1 MAMMVVLLDD
11 ADGELCLGLGQQ
23 LVSRLAAL
31 GVTSVVV
38 VRDGQTVGIVLEGWL
53 FDPARSAAAAAE
65 ALAATAKALGATTG
79 ARTLHPVLHLAVS
92 SANYEGGRDV
102 REIPSP
108 CT

>member
-1 MAMMVVLLDD
+1 VAMVVVLLHD
-11 ADGELCLGLGQQ
+11 ADGELCLGQQ

-38 VRDGQTVGIVLEGWL
+38 VRDEQTVGDRPGGVA
-53 FDPARSAAAAAE
+53 FDPARSAGAAAE
-65 ALAATAKALGATTG
+65 ALAAAAG

-92 SANYEGGRDV
+92 SAKHEGGRDV
-102 REIPSP
+102 REIPSA

>member
-1 MAMMVVLLDD
+1 MAMLVLLHD
-11 ADGELCLGLGQQ
+11 ADGELCLRQQ
-23 LVSRLAAL
+23 FVARLAAL

-38 VRDGQTVGIVLEGWL
+38 VRDEQTVGIVLEGWL

-65 ALAATAKALGATTG
+65 ALSAAAG

-92 SANYEGGRDV
+92 SASYEGGRDV
-102 REIPSP
+102 QEIPSA

>member
-1 MAMMVVLLDD
+1 MMVVLRH
-11 ADGELCLGLGQQ
+11 DGELCLGQQ

-38 VRDGQTVGIVLEGWL
+38 VRDQQTVGIVLEGWL
-53 FDPARSAAAAAE
+53 FDPARSAGAAAE
-65 ALAATAKALGATTG
+65 ALGATTG

-102 REIPSP
+102 REIPSA